1 MKKLIII
8 ILFVLATTILIAIPV
23 LASADPYTYQLTM
36 NELSGVAYT
45 ETPFIFPVSN
55 SALVSGGYLSSSGL
69 DAQVVD
75 GSSVPTML
83 TTTQTAF
90 VDGISANGSKNVSY
104 TTGNT
109 PASSMPVI
117 VGNGGS
123 ITIPENA
130 NLEPGSAFSITTTG
144 YVNTAS
150 PTTTG
155 NTITAVSASTL
166 AQQVSD
172 IRQHDSLNHMGQTGM
187 VKHLPHLQPTR

>member
-90 VDGISANGSKNVSY
+90 VDGISANGNKNVSY
-104 TTGNT
+104 TTGNA
-109 PASSMPVI
+109 PA
-117 VGNGGS
+117 
-123 ITIPENA
+123 A
-130 NLEPGSAFSITTTG
+130 QCRLLSA
-144 YVNTAS
+144 TA
-150 PTTTG
+150 
-155 NTITAVSASTL
+155 AASLYRKTL
-166 AQQVSD
+166 
-172 IRQHDSLNHMGQTGM
+172 T
-187 VKHLPHLQPTR
+187 

>member
-36 NELSGVAYT
+36 NELSGVAYA

-55 SALVSGGYLSSSGL
+55 SALVAGGYLSSSGL
-69 DAQVVD
+69 DAQMVD

-90 VDGISANGSKNVSY
+90 VDSISANGSKNVNY

-109 PASSMPVI
+109 PASTMPVI

-123 ITIPENA
+123 ITIPENVA
-130 NLEPGSAFSITTTG
+130 LEPGSAFSISATG
-144 YVNTAS
+144 YVNTVS
-150 PTTTG
+150 PSTTG
-155 NTITAVSASTL
+155 NTIAGVTASTL
-166 AQQVSD
+166 AQQVN
-172 IRQHDSLNHMGQTGM
+172 Q
-187 VKHLPHLQPTR
+187 